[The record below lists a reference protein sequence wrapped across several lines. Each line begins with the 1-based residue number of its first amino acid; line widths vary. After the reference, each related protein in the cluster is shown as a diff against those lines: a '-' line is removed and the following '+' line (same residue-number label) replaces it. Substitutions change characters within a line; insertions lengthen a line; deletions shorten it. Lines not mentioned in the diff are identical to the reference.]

1 MRMLDHPGIVKL
13 IDFTEDEAA
22 YYIIMEYCGGGE
34 LFDFII
40 SRTRVEEPL
49 AKRFFKQICL
59 EVGYIHSKGIVHRD
73 LKPENLLLGQSNVVK
88 LIDFGL
94 CSTQRDVP
102 LTNRCGS
109 QCYISPEALV
119 QTSYYGVP
127 ADIWALGVILYALVD
142 GSLPW
147 DYQNADKM
155 FQQISRGEFPMPQL
169 ISRECQDLLRLILN
183 PNPATRITIDGILTH
198 PWLAGIGNVFP
209 MPRMIEEKIQE
220 PRLNLSAGGM
230 SATYLR
236 PNLQPAE
243 GLGSLETIYEDGFQP
258 QMVMPAP
265 AAPVQKRNKKA
276 QPRSISLDVGAM
288 STDNGVDD
296 GFSEHR
302 GVIISQ
308 TISHRDP
315 NAVVMSFEGLL
326 ISQGARYRRLSQH
339 EFQLMNGELLVSA
352 EICRLAGFR
361 NVYVISFRRI
371 RGDSWVYTQYVSTL
385 LNEMKK
391 R

>member
-73 LKPENLLLGQSNVVK
+73 LKPENLLLGPSNVVK

-119 QTSYYGVP
+119 QSSYYGVP

-155 FQQISRGEFPMPQL
+155 FQQISRGEFPMPQM
-169 ISRECQDLLRLILN
+169 ISPECQDLLRLILN
-183 PNPATRITIDGILTH
+183 PNPSTRITVDGILTH

-209 MPRMIEEKIQE
+209 MPRMIKEKVQE

-236 PNLQPAE
+236 PNLQPAQ
-243 GLGSLETIYEDGFQP
+243 GLGNLETIYEDGFQP
-258 QMVMPAP
+258 QMAMPAP

-288 STDNGVDD
+288 STDHGVDD

-315 NAVVMSFEGLL
+315 NAVVVNFEGLL

-352 EICRLAGFR
+352 EVCRLAGFR